1 VSRDIV
7 IGVCRALSSTGSI
20 GVDITVDTGTSART
34 ARLGLPLL
42 PCVLL
47 DLSASLR
54 AQHGPA
60 GPTAWARV
68 ARRGTW
74 RACRL

>member
-1 VSRDIV
+1 VSRDAV
-7 IGVCRALSSTGSI
+7 IGVCRALSGTSSI
-20 GVDITVDTGTSART
+20 GVDVTADTDATART

-47 DLSASLR
+47 NLSASLR

-60 GPTAWARV
+60 RPTIWV
-68 ARRGTW
+68 NVTGRGT
-74 RACRL
+74 L

>member
-1 VSRDIV
+1 MT
-7 IGVCRALSSTGSI
+7 LSGTGSI
-20 GVDITVDTGTSART
+20 GVDITADTDTTART

-47 DLSASLR
+47 NLSASLR

-60 GPTAWARV
+60 RAEALHYYKEKPETKHLARYL
-68 ARRGTW
+68 ARSHNP
-74 RACRL
+74 